1 MVAGSHYFFS
11 GGEEVKPMATTRI
24 TPLHIGKGR
33 SVAKALKD
41 VADYMENPLKT
52 EGGELISSFE
62 CAPESADMEFLLAKG
77 RYASLTGRDQGKRDV
92 IAYHARQSFKPGE
105 VTPEEANAIGYELAM
120 RFTKGRHAFI
130 VCTHVDR
137 AHIHNHVVWNS
148 TSLDCLRKFRN
159 FIGSTFA
166 LRRVS
171 DHLCV
176 EHGLSIVKDPAPS
189 RGNTYGKWLGDARTL
204 SHKEQLK
211 LAVDAALEQKP
222 GTFDEFLSIMRAAGY
237 TVNTKR
243 KHITFLAPEWSQ
255 PTRMDT
261 LRGGFTEEAVRN
273 RIAGRRQRDAAPT
286 PRFAGEAPA
295 ISRPGLLI
303 DIQSKIQQGKGAGY
317 ERWAKVFNLKQAA
330 QTLIYLQ
337 EHGLD
342 SYDALREKASAVTAR
357 FHDLSGKVK
366 SLEAELKANAELQ
379 KNIVNYSKTRETYV
393 AYRRAG
399 YTKKFRAEHET
410 DILLHQAAKQ
420 VFDDLGY
427 VRDKKLPTVKT
438 LRAAYTPALEEKKKA
453 NAEYRAA
460 RAEMREFLLVKENV
474 DRLLGTRDY
483 DRDRENERSDI

>member
-1 MVAGSHYFFS
+1 
-11 GGEEVKPMATTRI
+11 MATTRI
-24 TPLHIGKGR
+24 MPLHTGKGR

-41 VADYMENPLKT
+41 VTDYMENPNKT
-52 EGGELISSFE
+52 EDGELISSFE
-62 CAPESADMEFLLAKG
+62 CAPESADAEFLLAKG

-130 VCTHVDR
+130 VCTHTDR
-137 AHIHNHVVWNS
+137 AHIHNHLVWNS
-148 TSLDCLRKFRN
+148 TSLDCTKKFRN
-159 FIGSTFA
+159 FLGSAFA

-189 RGNTYGKWLGDARTL
+189 RGNTYGKWLGDTRPL

-211 LAVDAALEQKP
+211 RAVDVALEQKP
-222 GTFDEFLSIMRAAGY
+222 ATFEDFLSLMRTAGY
-237 TVNTKR
+237 AINTNR
-243 KHITFLAPEWSQ
+243 KHITFLAPEWGQ

-261 LRGGFTEEAVRN
+261 LRGDYTEEAVRD
-273 RIAGRRQRDAAPT
+273 RIAGRRQHNAAPT
-286 PRFAGEAPA
+286 PRFADEAPA
-295 ISRPGLLI
+295 ISKPSLLI

-342 SYDALREKASAVTAR
+342 SYDALREKASSATAR
-357 FHDLSGKVK
+357 FHDLSDKVK
-366 SLEAELKANAELQ
+366 SLEAELKTNADLQ
-379 KNIVNYSKTRETYV
+379 KHIVNYSKTRETYM
-393 AYRRAG
+393 AYRRSG
-399 YTKKFRAEHET
+399 RSEKFMAQHAT
-410 DILLHQAAKQ
+410 DIILHEAAKQ
-420 VFDDLGY
+420 AFDDLGY
-427 VRDKKLPTVKT
+427 GHDKKLPTVKT
-438 LRAAYTPALEEKKKA
+438 LRAAYAPVLEEKKKA

-460 RAEMREFLLVKENV
+460 KAEMRELLLVKENV
-474 DRLLGTRDY
+474 DRLLGTREHDHE
-483 DRDRENERSDI
+483 RENERRDI